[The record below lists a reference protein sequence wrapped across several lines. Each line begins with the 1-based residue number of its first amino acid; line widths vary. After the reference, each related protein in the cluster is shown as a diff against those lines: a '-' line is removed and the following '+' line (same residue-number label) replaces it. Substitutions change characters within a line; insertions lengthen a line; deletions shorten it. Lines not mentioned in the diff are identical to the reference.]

1 MEKKTVKAVTR
12 KQKYLAA
19 IAGDGVAPSPIT
31 SDEKLMYNIAE
42 KMNNGGGS
50 GGGMIYVDMVSPFD
64 NDPAL
69 LEQMMSDLRN
79 GSEKIYYT
87 IHDGMLAPVL
97 GFERSIGGASKFGG
111 AKADVVFI
119 SSDGMVKKTKFEIDA
134 ETYKSTIDE
143 FYFTGLT
150 KAE

>member
-50 GGGMIYVDMVSPFD
+50 GGGVFVVHDVDGTLDKTWQEITNAIINETPAYLLKIMTDDEGVLDNARMI
-64 NDPAL
+64 
-69 LEQMMSDLRN
+69 MMSVFTDIFKGTKYYFASAGIE
-79 GSEKIYYT
+79 GSADYLEYSAT
-87 IHDGMLAPVL
+87 SPDGHPTLPPE
-97 GFERSIGGASKFGG
+97 GSG
-111 AKADVVFI
+111 D
-119 SSDGMVKKTKFEIDA
+119 
-134 ETYKSTIDE
+134 
-143 FYFTGLT
+143 
-150 KAE
+150 